1 MNHLKPYRNCV
12 GLLVI
17 NKNGDVFI
25 GKRIDSNLNAWQMPQ
40 GGIEADEDPKTAGI
54 REMEEEIGTKNAELI
69 GEMSEWLNYDIPE
82 NLSHRLWNGKYR
94 GQTQKWLAF
103 KFLGDD
109 SEINIKTKDPEFKEW
124 KWEKHTN
131 LPSLAVP
138 FKRDIYKKVIKEFEE
153 LFSKD

>member
-1 MNHLKPYRNCV
+1 MKPYRNCV

-40 GGIEADEDPKTAGI
+40 GGIEAYEDPKTAGI

-109 SEINIKTKDPEFKEW
+109 SEINIKTKVPEFKEW
-124 KWEKHTN
+124 KWENHKN

>member
-109 SEINIKTKDPEFKEW
+109 SEINIKTKVPEFKEW
-124 KWEKHTN
+124 KWENHKN

-153 LFSKD
+153 LFFKD

>member
-12 GLLVI
+12 GLLVL

-82 NLSHRLWNGKYR
+82 NLSHRLWNGKYK

-109 SEINIKTKDPEFKEW
+109 SEINIKTKVPEFKEW
-124 KWEKHTN
+124 KWENHKN

>member
-1 MNHLKPYRNCV
+1 MKPYRNCV

-109 SEINIKTKDPEFKEW
+109 SEINIKTKVPEFKEW
-124 KWEKHTN
+124 KWENHKN

>member
-12 GLLVI
+12 GLLVL

-94 GQTQKWLAF
+94 GQTQKWILLHF
-103 KFLGDD
+103 EGLSMKFLSFFYQGK
-109 SEINIKTKDPEFKEW
+109 I
-124 KWEKHTN
+124 
-131 LPSLAVP
+131 
-138 FKRDIYKKVIKEFEE
+138 IYTE
-153 LFSKD
+153 

>member
-40 GGIEADEDPKTAGI
+40 GGIEDDEDPKTAGI

-109 SEINIKTKDPEFKEW
+109 SEINIKTKVPEFKEW
-124 KWEKHTN
+124 KWENHKN

>member
-103 KFLGDD
+103 KFLGND

-131 LPSLAVP
+131 LPRLAVP
-138 FKRDIYKKVIKEFEE
+138 FKRDIYKKVIKEFEK

>member
-109 SEINIKTKDPEFKEW
+109 SEINIKTKVPEFKEW
-124 KWEKHTN
+124 KWENHKN

>member
-109 SEINIKTKDPEFKEW
+109 SEINIKTKVPEFKEW
-124 KWEKHTN
+124 KWENHKN

-138 FKRDIYKKVIKEFEE
+138 FKRDIYKKVIKEFEK

>member
-82 NLSHRLWNGKYR
+82 NLSHRLWNGKYK

-109 SEINIKTKDPEFKEW
+109 SELNIKTKVPEFKEW
-124 KWEKHTN
+124 KWENHKN